1 MNKDASGHIKPT
13 EFELELLR
21 LLWTRES
28 ATIRDLHEMVS
39 RYRKLGYTTVLKTM
53 QIMYDKGLVVREEA
67 GKAHVYRASQTEEQT
82 RHQLLGDLSERL
94 FGGSAGQLVLHAL
107 AADAVTTQE
116 LKQIK
121 ALISQKERQK

>member
-1 MNKDASGHIKPT
+1 MKPT

-21 LLWTRES
+21 LLWMREK

-39 RYRKLGYTTVLKTM
+39 KYRPLGYTTVLKTM
-53 QIMYDKGLVVREEA
+53 QIMHDKGLVEREEV

-82 RHQLLGDLSERL
+82 RRQFLGDLSDRL
-94 FGGSAGQLVLHAL
+94 FGGSVGQLALHAL
-107 AADAVTTQE
+107 ASNSVTADE

-121 ALISQKERQK
+121 ALISQKARQK